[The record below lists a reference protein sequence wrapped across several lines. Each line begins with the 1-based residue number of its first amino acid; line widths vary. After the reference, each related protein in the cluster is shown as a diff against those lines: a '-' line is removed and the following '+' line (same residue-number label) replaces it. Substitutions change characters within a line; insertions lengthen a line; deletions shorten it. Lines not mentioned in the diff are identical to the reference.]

1 MMAEDDGDMRVL
13 RRKKLQELKAKGLN
27 PYEKY
32 KFVRTHNTTQIKK
45 DFASATS
52 ERSKE
57 EVAVAGRIMGLR
69 IHGKAGFADVQ
80 DREGRVQVYFKL
92 DEVGQERFDLFKSLD
107 KGDHVGIRGHVF
119 RTKMGELTVAIDDFE
134 ILSKALEPFPDQFH
148 GLQDV
153 ETRYRKRYLDMIMN
167 QDIREKFIKRSKMV
181 AFMRD
186 WLNERGF
193 LEIETPILQPLY
205 GGALARP
212 FKTHHNALDMD
223 LYLRIAPELY
233 HKRCIVGD
241 LEKVYEIGHNFRNE
255 DIDAQHYPEYTS
267 LELYEAY
274 ADYNDIMDLTEH
286 IIYDAAMH
294 IVGTDKIPYGE
305 KVLDF
310 SRPWPRITMHDAIQ
324 KYTGLDI
331 AALRTVEEAQ
341 SAATKLGVREA
352 DRCPT
357 MGELMAE
364 VFDQKTQPHLINP
377 TFVID
382 HPIEVSPLSK
392 KKRGN
397 PCLVERFELFINGWE
412 FANAFSELNDPEE
425 QEQRFREQERHKE
438 EGDEE
443 AHPIDMDYVHALEY
457 GLPPTGG
464 LGIGIDRLAMIFT
477 NSQSIKEV
485 LLFPHMK
492 PEAV

>member
-1 MMAEDDGDMRVL
+1 MADEESELRAQ
-13 RRKKLQELKAKGLN
+13 RRKKLEDLKARGLN
-27 PYEKY
+27 PYDKY
-32 KFVRTHNTTQIKK
+32 RFVRTHNTAQIKK
-45 DFASATS
+45 DFASATT

-57 EVAVAGRIMGLR
+57 EVSIAGRIMGLR
-69 IHGKAGFADVQ
+69 VHGKAGFADVQ

-92 DEVGQERFDLFKSLD
+92 DDIGKDKFDLFKSLD
-107 KGDHVGIRGHVF
+107 KGDIVGIRGRIF
-119 RTKMGELTVAIDDFE
+119 RTKMGEVTVAISDFE

-153 ETRYRKRYLDMIMN
+153 QTRYRKRYLDLIMN
-167 QDIREKFIKRSKMV
+167 QDVREKFIKRSKMV

-186 WLNERGF
+186 WLNDRGF
-193 LEIETPILQPLY
+193 IEVETPILQPIY

-212 FKTHHNALDMD
+212 FKTHHNYLDMD
-223 LYLRIAPELY
+223 LYMRIAPELY

-267 LELYEAY
+267 MELYWAY

-286 IIYDAAMH
+286 MIYDAAMH
-294 IVGTDKIPYGE
+294 IVGSEKIPYGE

-310 SRPWPRITMHDAIQ
+310 ARPWTIITMHDAIQ

-331 AALRTVEEAQ
+331 AALRTADEARD
-341 SAATKLGVREA
+341 AAASIGTRNIDSCPSLGEIV
-352 DRCPT
+352 
-357 MGELMAE
+357 AE

-382 HPIEVSPLSK
+382 HPIEVSPLAK
-392 KKRGN
+392 RKRGN
-397 PCLVERFELFINGWE
+397 PCLVERLELFINGWE
-412 FANAFSELNDPEE
+412 FANAYSELNDPVE

-443 AHPIDMDYVHALEY
+443 AHPVDMDYVQALEY

-464 LGIGIDRLAMIFT
+464 LGVGIDRLAMILT

-485 LLFPHMK
+485 ILFPHMK